1 MLPELVL
8 LNELGST
15 QPLCRIWPEESTVIQ
30 VSLHENK
37 RYYFELRNPPDVY
50 AAQIYIEGIRLKKD
64 IPSPT
69 IVQWEWQIGFNA
81 GIVEFE
87 LHLEKFNKYPFSLEV
102 DPELKKLTK
111 TDFDQM
117 IRDILDDTFALLS
130 LSNFKKGLSKGN
142 GKAFPQIAKLEFLKG
157 RVEELEKVIKEINKN
172 PQRILKSNFN
182 KISIN
187 NAGFIE
193 PRQFNKSLRSSPLIK
208 ATNGSGLTYMPTQI
222 FIDEKRIS
230 EDLREHRDIKFA
242 LKKWSTWLMIMGETI
257 EKLAKNRKDDQVS
270 MNQVWSKKCKVLSR
284 RLTRLVNLPIF
295 TDVSDSYS
303 PVLATQV
310 YRKVPIYNKFL
321 MIYNDFNKGISNVV
335 GDFLNVPLARTFE
348 LYEIWSFL
356 RITRAVSSLFPS
368 AAFNTNELFG
378 MSTEKE
384 IVVSANN
391 VIMEVTDKVF
401 LCYQKTY
408 KEFWVEDNGIG
419 SYSRELRPDITLE
432 FLDNANII
440 VLDAKYRID
449 NNINES
455 LTSIHTYRDALVS
468 EATGEYK
475 SVVSGAYILTP
486 HLPSNNIEKWKD
498 VNMPGRLFHPEYRG
512 TFKFGAASLRPGMDL
527 GEIENLLKE
536 ILKDS
541 AIAIFD

>member
-1 MLPELVL
+1 MHSELVL
-8 LNELGST
+8 LNELGAT

-50 AAQIYIEGIRLKKD
+50 AAQIYIEGTRLKKD

-69 IVQWEWQIGFNA
+69 IVQWEWEIGFNA

-87 LHLEKFNKYPFSLEV
+87 LHLGKLNKYTFSLEV

-157 RVEELEKVIKEINKN
+157 RVEELEKVVHEINKN
-172 PQRILKSNFN
+172 PQRILKSSFN
-182 KISIN
+182 KVSIN
-187 NAGFIE
+187 KAGFIE
-193 PRQFNKSLRSSPLIK
+193 PRLFNKSIRSSPLIK

-222 FIDEKRIS
+222 FIDEKRLN
-230 EDLREHRDIKFA
+230 EDVREHRDIKFA
-242 LKKWSTWLMIMGETI
+242 LKKWSTWLLIMGETL
-257 EKLAKNRKDDQVS
+257 EKLAKKRKDDQVS
-270 MNQVWSKKCKVLSR
+270 LKLSWAKKCKSLSI
-284 RLTRLVNLPIF
+284 RLARLVNLPVF

-310 YRKVPIYNKFL
+310 YKKIPIYNKFL
-321 MIYNDFNKGISNVV
+321 MIYNDFTKGISNVV

-356 RITRAVSSLFPS
+356 RITRALSSIFPS
-368 AAFNTNELFG
+368 AAFSTNELFG

-384 IVVSANN
+384 VVVSANN
-391 VIMEVTDKVF
+391 VILEVADQVF

-408 KEFWVEDNGIG
+408 KEYWVEENGIG

-432 FLDNANII
+432 FLENANII

-449 NNINES
+449 NNLNDA

-468 EATGEYK
+468 EATGKYK

-486 HLPSNNIEKWKD
+486 HLNSTSAEQWKD

-512 TFKFGAASLRPGMDL
+512 TFKFGAASLKPGMDL
-527 GEIENLLKE
+527 GQIENLLKD

-541 AIAIFD
+541 TL